1 MKKGVYTLFGTAT
14 ETDFGLIRQAFDAF
28 KHVYVAIQLPINKWG
43 KDYND
48 HVSAV
53 REGCRCRNHA
63 ISLDFFREGELE
75 SYLRKSGFDA
85 WIIPSHLSPEL
96 VAAVDFDKKHY
107 LG

>member
-28 KHVYVAIQLPINKWG
+28 KYVRVAIQLPIDKWG
-43 KDYND
+43 KDYRD

-53 REGCRCRNHA
+53 REGCRDLP

-75 SYLRKSGFDA
+75 SYLRKSGA
-85 WIIPSHLSPEL
+85 TSWLVPKHCPSDL
-96 VAAVDFDKKHY
+96 VASVDFDEKY
-107 LG
+107 FMD